1 MAFLGS
7 IGQRLGLGSTGQ
19 VLSGLGNIGAGLA
32 GVGAIGTGITQA
44 FGGGTQQGQ
53 SVAVSQAT
61 QTLPQETQS
70 SSANVGA
77 QPYLGAGIAAA
88 PLVSAGRALGQGF
101 GQLIGKLPTGTL
113 PTAIGVG
120 AGALMGGID
129 MGGPAQIRFT
139 RKQQAQV
146 KEMVELVGF
155 EAAMSIL
162 GVDAATLAFMLTK
175 KFPRRGQGIT
185 AAQLRTAQRV
195 NNKVI
200 HMHDK
205 LKAAY
210 GASARRTTTRRA
222 ASTRIT
228 QVKN

>member
-1 MAFLGS
+1 MAFLGGL
-7 IGQRLGLGSTGQ
+7 GQRLGLGSTQQ

-61 QTLPQETQS
+61 QTVPQETQS
-70 SSANVGA
+70 SSANVGV
-77 QPYLGAGIAAA
+77 QPYLGAGVATA
-88 PLVSAGRALGQGF
+88 PLMGAGRALGQGF
-101 GQLIGKLPTGTL
+101 GQLFGKLPTGTV
-113 PTAIGVG
+113 PTVIGVG
-120 AGALMGGID
+120 AGALMGGMD
-129 MGGPAQIRFT
+129 MGGGAQIRFT
-139 RKQQAQV
+139 RKQQQQV

-185 AAQLRTAQRV
+185 AAQLRTATRV
-195 NNKVI
+195 NNRII

-210 GASARRTTTRRA
+210 GSTTRRTTARRT